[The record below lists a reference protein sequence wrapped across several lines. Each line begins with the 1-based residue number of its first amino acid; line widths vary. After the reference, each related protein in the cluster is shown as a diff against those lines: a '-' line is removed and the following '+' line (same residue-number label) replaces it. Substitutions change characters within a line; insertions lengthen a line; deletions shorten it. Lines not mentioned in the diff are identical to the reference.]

1 MAALSLDV
9 VEVALVALSP
19 MDEEH
24 GGNWAL
30 MMLVLEF
37 EMTGFKDTVRIVH
50 VLVAP
55 SCSCQIPR
63 TSLESSQLRKTSLH
77 SLSASCSALTEHNQS
92 PS

>member
-9 VEVALVALSP
+9 VEVALVTLSP

-30 MMLVLEF
+30 TMLVLEF

-55 SCSCQIPR
+55 SCSC
-63 TSLESSQLRKTSLH
+63 
-77 SLSASCSALTEHNQS
+77 
-92 PS
+92 